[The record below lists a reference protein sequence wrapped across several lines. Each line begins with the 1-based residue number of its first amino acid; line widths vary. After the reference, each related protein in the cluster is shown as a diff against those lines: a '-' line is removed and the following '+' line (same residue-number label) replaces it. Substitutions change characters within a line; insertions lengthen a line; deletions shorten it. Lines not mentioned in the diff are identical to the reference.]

1 MSFHRAVSSATFAA
15 AILLSLLPS
24 QSSSAAAGAF
34 SNFSGSWS
42 GSGRMTLEGGRS
54 ESLRCRANYTDRSG
68 GNSLGISLRCASA
81 SNRVDLYAN
90 LTASGS
96 RVSGSSEERQ
106 FNTGGRASGSASGNH
121 ISLSIHGGL
130 SGSMSVT
137 TNGARQSV
145 NIMTQGVALKGIQ
158 IGLAR
163 D

>member
-1 MSFHRAVSSATFAA
+1 MTLNRTFSATSIATVLLFSLVPINPAA
-15 AILLSLLPS
+15 S
-24 QSSSAAAGAF
+24 AGAF
-34 SNFSGSWS
+34 ANFSGSWS

-54 ESLRCRANYTDRSG
+54 ESMRCRANYTDRSG

-81 SNRVDLYAN
+81 SNRIALRAN
-90 LTASGS
+90 LAASGN
-96 RVSGSSEERQ
+96 RVSGTWEESE
-106 FNTGGRASGSASGNH
+106 FNVGGRASGSASGNN
-121 ISLSIHGGL
+121 ISLSIQGGL

-145 NIMTQGVALKGIQ
+145 NISTQGVALKGIQ